1 MRIFPIFLGLTL
13 SAAASAQ
20 TLPYWQDMNVT
31 SVNAETQRTEAV
43 WYADRADAL
52 TKGFRESENYVNLN
66 GTWDFKYFDDYHEME
81 RFFAAAQNDKG
92 IGQNDKGIAQ
102 NDKSWDRITVPGN
115 WEVQGHGVAIYT
127 NIPYDFCP
135 RDPQPPVLP
144 EVFPAAI
151 YHRTFTVPEGWN
163 GRTVFL
169 NLAGIK
175 SGAYVY
181 VNGKEI
187 GYSEDSKSLARFDIT
202 SALKAGDNDLTL
214 KVYRYSTGSW
224 LECQDFWRISGIER
238 DVYLSSEKTPARFDF
253 SVISTLDPTLTKG
266 VFTLKM
272 RSQKP
277 VEVFYEL
284 LDKDGECVAD
294 AVFEFSGELVSV
306 TDTIPQVR
314 KWTAETP
321 ELYTLL
327 LRVSGE
333 YTRFHVGFRRIE
345 IATVKDGDRDVKAL
359 LVNGQPV
366 KFKGVNMHEHNPYTG
381 HYLTKENILQDLQL
395 MKMANIN
402 AIRTCHYPQPREFY
416 ELCDS
421 LGFYVYD
428 EANIESHGMGYKLDR
443 TLGNNAAWYG
453 KHIDRILN
461 MYYRTSN
468 YPCVTILSLGNEA
481 GNGVNFYEAYR
492 VLKALEKDGQNRP
505 VCYERAERE
514 WNTDMLVPQY
524 PGADWFARMGE
535 KESGRPVCPSE
546 YAHAMGNSTG
556 SLDLQWEQI
565 YAHTHLQGAFIWDW
579 VDQGLY
585 DAEKGWTYG
594 GDYGVDAP
602 SDANFLCNGI
612 VNPDRTPHPGYYE
625 VKHVYQ
631 DIAITGTAPEE
642 GRFSIQNRFYFKDL
656 KDYIV
661 HWRIERDGKPV
672 KKGKLSFSTPAQSSE
687 EFSVKL
693 PKWKM
698 RKDGEYR
705 IFFETATAQ
714 ALPLLPTGTIIAAD
728 EVLLKDTGAK
738 KEYGASRRDIEVV
751 EGDAE
756 IRLSA
761 GRSELVFDKTQGFVK
776 RYAYKG
782 ADVFD
787 PDFGLRPNFWRGP
800 TDNDYGNG
808 LPSRLYAWK
817 EASRTFHATTTVE
830 GGTVRATYTL
840 PDKCTM
846 TVSYTLLPS
855 GLLRIESAFQGAE
868 SKKPLDIPRIG
879 FRFRVPD
886 NDFRYFGR
894 GPVENYIDRNSGTF
908 KSLFTTTAAA
918 EFYPYVRPQ
927 ETGHHT
933 ETEWIATK
941 HLTVVADDTFE
952 FNALRHSVEDLDSE
966 ESGRPYQW
974 NNFDTPPVH
983 DEELAAKIHMR
994 RQTHLCDVPDRDFT
1008 EICIDGAATG
1018 VGGYDSWGSRPEPS
1032 RTVWS
1037 NQSHAFGFTLV
1048 PAKAVKTDKAIR
1060 YAY

>member
-1 MRIFPIFLGLTL
+1 MKRSLTL
-13 SAAASAQ
+13 LFLCAGITAAAQ
-20 TLPYWQDMNVT
+20 EIPCWKDMNVI
-31 SVNAETQRTEAV
+31 SVNAETQRTEAI
-43 WYADRADAL
+43 WFADRADAL
-52 TKGFRESENYVNLN
+52 SKGFRESENYLDLN
-66 GTWDFKYFDDYHEME
+66 GIWDFKYFDDYHGME
-81 RFFAAAQNDKG
+81 RFPGKDWDK
-92 IGQNDKGIAQ
+92 I
-102 NDKSWDRITVPGN
+102 RVPGN
-115 WEVQGHGVAIYT
+115 WEVQGYGVAIYT

-135 RDPQPPVLP
+135 KDPQPPVLP
-144 EVFPAAI
+144 DVFPAAI

-163 GRTVFL
+163 GRRVFL

-175 SGAYVY
+175 SGSYVI

-202 SALKAGDNDLTL
+202 EALHPGNNDLTL
-214 KVYRYSTGSW
+214 KVYRYSTGSF

-253 SVISTLDPTLTKG
+253 NVVSTLDPTLTKG
-266 VFTLKM
+266 IFRLKM
-272 RSQKP
+272 RSQAP
-277 VEVFYEL
+277 VEVSYEL
-284 LDKDGECVAD
+284 IDGNGETVAD
-294 AVFEFSGELVSV
+294 AIFEFSGEMVTV
-306 TDTIPQVR
+306 TDTIPGVR
-314 KWTAETP
+314 MWSAETP
-321 ELYTLL
+321 QLYTLL
-327 LRVSGE
+327 LKAGGE

-359 LVNGQPV
+359 LVNGKPV

-381 HYLTKENILQDLQL
+381 HYLTRENMLEDLKL

-402 AIRTCHYPQPREFY
+402 AIRTSHYPQPREFY

-714 ALPLLPTGTIIAAD
+714 ALPLLPTGTVIAAD

-830 GGTVRATYTL
+830 DGTIRATYTL

-846 TVSYTLLPS
+846 TVFYTLLPS

-983 DEELAAKIHMR
+983 DEELAAKTHMR

-1008 EICIDGAATG
+1008 EICIDGAASG

>member
-43 WYADRADAL
+43 WFADRNDAL

-81 RFFAAAQNDKG
+81 RFLDSASGSARNDRTW
-92 IGQNDKGIAQ
+92 DK
-102 NDKSWDRITVPGN
+102 ITVPGN

-661 HWRIERDGKPV
+661 HWRIERDGKTV

-738 KEYGASRRDIEVV
+738 KEYGASRRDIEAV

-756 IRLSA
+756 ICLSA

-879 FRFRVPD
+879 FRFRVPE

-966 ESGRPYQW
+966 ESGGPYQW

-983 DEELAAKIHMR
+983 DEELAAKTHMR

-1048 PAKAVKTDKAIR
+1048 PAKAVKTAKAIR

>member
-1 MRIFPIFLGLTL
+1 MRIFPILLGLTL
-13 SAAASAQ
+13 SAAATAQ
-20 TLPYWQDMNVT
+20 PLPYWQDMNVT

-52 TKGFRESENYVNLN
+52 TKGFHESENYVNLN

-92 IGQNDKGIAQ
+92 IAQ
-102 NDKSWDRITVPGN
+102 NDKSWDKITVPGN

-253 SVISTLDPTLTKG
+253 SVISTLDPTFTKG

-327 LRVSGE
+327 LRVGGE

-672 KKGKLSFSTPAQSSE
+672 KKGKFSFSTPAQSSE

-705 IFFETATAQ
+705 IFFETATAK
-714 ALPLLPTGTIIAAD
+714 ALPLLPAGTVVAAD

-738 KEYGASRRDIEVV
+738 KDFGASRRDVEVV

-776 RYAYKG
+776 RYTYKG

-817 EASRTFHATTTVE
+817 EASRTFHAMTTVE

-846 TVSYTLLPS
+846 TVSYTLLPN

-879 FRFRVPD
+879 FRFRVPE

-933 ETEWIATK
+933 ETEWLATK

-983 DEELAAKIHMR
+983 DEELAAKTHMR

-1037 NQSHAFGFTLV
+1037 DQSHAFGFTLV

>member
-1 MRIFPIFLGLTL
+1 MRYLPIILGLAL
-13 SAAASAQ
+13 SAAAAVPAQ
-20 TLPYWQDMNVT
+20 GQPYWRNVNTT

-43 WYADRADAL
+43 WYASRADAL
-52 TKGFRESENYVNLN
+52 AKGFRASENYVDLN
-66 GTWDFKYFDDYHEME
+66 GVWDFKYFDDYHKMQ
-81 RFFAAAQNDKG
+81 RFDG
-92 IGQNDKGIAQ
+92 TD
-102 NDKSWDRITVPGN
+102 WDQIRVPGN
-115 WEVQGHGVAIYT
+115 WEVQGFGVPIYV
-127 NIPYDFCP
+127 NQPYEFCP
-135 RDPQPPVLP
+135 RDPEPPTLP

-151 YHRTFTVPEGWN
+151 YHRTFQVPESWK

-169 NLAGIK
+169 NLAGVK
-175 SGAYVY
+175 SGTYVH

-202 SALKAGDNDLTL
+202 KALKDGENELIL

-238 DVYLSSEKTPARFDF
+238 DVYLSSEKSRARFDF

-266 VFTLKM
+266 VLQMKLRAADRT
-272 RSQKP
+272 RVS
-277 VEVFYEL
+277 YEL
-284 LDKDGECVAD
+284 LDKNGEIIADAWYNVNGEVLTVAD
-294 AVFEFSGELVSV
+294 
-306 TDTIPQVR
+306 TVR
-314 KWTAETP
+314 NVRAWSAETP

-327 LRVSGE
+327 FNVDGE

-345 IATVKDGDRDVKAL
+345 IATVKDGERNVKAL

-366 KFKGVNMHEHNPYTG
+366 KFKGVNMHEHNPLTG
-381 HYLTKENILQDLQL
+381 HYQSRENILEDLKL

-428 EANIESHGMGYKLDR
+428 EANIESHGMGYKSDR
-443 TLGNNAAWYG
+443 TLGNNTDWQA

-481 GNGVNFYEAYR
+481 GNGANFYEAYR

-505 VCYERAERE
+505 VCYERAERD

-524 PGADWFARMGE
+524 PGAEWFARMGE
-535 KESGRPVCPSE
+535 RESGRPVVPSE

-556 SLDLQWEQI
+556 SIDLQWEQI
-565 YAHTHLQGAFIWDW
+565 YAHTHLQGGFIWDW

-612 VNPDRTPHPGYYE
+612 VNPDRKPHPGYFE

-631 DIAITGTAPEE
+631 DIVITGIAPEE

-656 KDYIV
+656 KDYLV
-661 HWRIERDGKPV
+661 RWRLERDGKPV
-672 KKGKLSFSTPAQSSE
+672 KKGKLAFSTPAQGSE
-687 EFSVKL
+687 EFTLVIPKRKL
-693 PKWKM
+693 RP
-698 RKDGEYR
+698 RGEYR
-705 IFFETATAQ
+705 IIFETETAR
-714 ALPLLPTGTIIAAD
+714 ALPLLPMGTVIATD
-728 EVLLKDTGAK
+728 EVLVKDTGTK
-738 KEYGASRRDIEVV
+738 KAYKSGREVEASET
-751 EGDAE
+751 DAE

-761 GRSELVFDKTQGFVK
+761 GRAELVFDKALGIVRSFTF
-776 RYAYKG
+776 KG
-782 ADVFD
+782 NNLFD

-800 TDNDYGNG
+800 TDNDYGNNQ
-808 LPSRLYAWK
+808 PYRAYAWK
-817 EASRTFHATTTVE
+817 EASQAFKATVSLE
-830 GGTVRATYTL
+830 ENGTVHAAYAL
-840 PDKCTM
+840 PGGCSMD
-846 TVSYTLLPS
+846 VDYTLLPS
-855 GLLRIESAFQGAE
+855 GFLKVEAAFHGVE
-868 SKKPLDIPRIG
+868 KKPVDIPRIG
-879 FRFRVPD
+879 FRFRVKE
-886 NDFRYFGR
+886 NDFQYFGR
-894 GPVENYIDRNSGTF
+894 GPAENYIDRNSGTF
-908 KSLFTTTAAA
+908 KSLFTTKASD

-933 ETEWIATK
+933 ETEWLATK
-941 HLTVVADDTFE
+941 PLTVVADGTFE

-966 ESGRPYQW
+966 ESGQPFQW

-983 DEELAAKIHMR
+983 DEEEAQKYHR
-994 RQTHLCDVPDRDFT
+994 RHQTHLSDAPDRDFT
-1008 EICIDGAATG
+1008 EICLDGAASG

-1037 NQSHAFGFTLV
+1037 SDNRTFAFTLV
-1048 PAKAVKTDKAIR
+1048 PARARKTDKAIR

>member
-43 WYADRADAL
+43 WFADRADAL

-81 RFFAAAQNDKG
+81 RFLDSASGSARNDRTW
-92 IGQNDKGIAQ
+92 DK
-102 NDKSWDRITVPGN
+102 ITVPGN

-327 LRVSGE
+327 LRVGGE

-381 HYLTKENILQDLQL
+381 HYLTRENILEDLKL
-395 MKMANIN
+395 MKLANIN

-642 GRFSIQNRFYFKDL
+642 GRFSIRNRFYFKDL

-714 ALPLLPTGTIIAAD
+714 ALPLLPTGTVIAAD

-761 GRSELVFDKTQGFVK
+761 GRSELVFDKTRGFVK

-782 ADVFD
+782 SDVFD

-879 FRFRVPD
+879 FRFRVPE

-983 DEELAAKIHMR
+983 DEELAAKTHMR

-1048 PAKAVKTDKAIR
+1048 PAKAVKTAKAIR

>member
-1 MRIFPIFLGLTL
+1 M
-13 SAAASAQ
+13 
-20 TLPYWQDMNVT
+20 
-31 SVNAETQRTEAV
+31 
-43 WYADRADAL
+43 
-52 TKGFRESENYVNLN
+52 
-66 GTWDFKYFDDYHEME
+66 
-81 RFFAAAQNDKG
+81 
-92 IGQNDKGIAQ
+92 
-102 NDKSWDRITVPGN
+102 
-115 WEVQGHGVAIYT
+115 
-127 NIPYDFCP
+127 
-135 RDPQPPVLP
+135 LP

-202 SALKAGDNDLTL
+202 GALKEGENELTL

-253 SVISTLDPTLTKG
+253 SVVSTLDPTLTKG
-266 VFTLKM
+266 VLTLKM
-272 RSQKP
+272 RSRKP

-294 AVFEFSGELVSV
+294 AIYSFSGELVTV

-327 LRVSGE
+327 LRVGGE

-345 IATVKDGDRDVKAL
+345 IATVKDGNRDVKAL
-359 LVNGQPV
+359 LMNGQPV

-381 HYLTKENILQDLQL
+381 HYLTKENILQDLRL

-443 TLGNNAAWYG
+443 TLGNNAAWYP

-461 MYYRTSN
+461 MYHRTAN

-585 DAEKGWTYG
+585 DAEKGWAYG

-656 KDYIV
+656 KDYTV

-672 KKGKLSFSTPAQSSE
+672 KKGKLSFSTPAQTSE

-714 ALPLLPTGTIIAAD
+714 ALPLLPAGTVIAAD

-738 KEYGASRRDIEVV
+738 KDFKSSRRDIDVV

-756 IRLSA
+756 IRLST
-761 GRSELVFDKTQGFVK
+761 GRSELVFDKAQGIVK
-776 RYAYKG
+776 RYTYKG

-808 LPSRLYAWK
+808 LPARLHAWK

-830 GGTVRATYTL
+830 GGTVRATYAL

-879 FRFRVPD
+879 FRFRVPE

-933 ETEWIATK
+933 ETEWLATR

-966 ESGRPYQW
+966 ESGQPYQW

-983 DEELAAKIHMR
+983 DEELAAKTHMR

-1008 EICIDGAATG
+1008 EICIDGAASG

-1037 NQSHAFGFTLV
+1037 NQSLAFGFTLV
-1048 PAKAVKTDKAIR
+1048 PAKAVKPAKAIR